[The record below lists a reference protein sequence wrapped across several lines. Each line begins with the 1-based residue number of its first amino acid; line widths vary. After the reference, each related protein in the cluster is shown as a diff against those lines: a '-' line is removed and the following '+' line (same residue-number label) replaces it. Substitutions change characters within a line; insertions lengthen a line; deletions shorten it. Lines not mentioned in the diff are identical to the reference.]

1 MAETDTA
8 AVSVLHADTMR
19 SADMMNHLKILVHER
34 CCSFNVVMNTV
45 HRNNH
50 TFPDFADCRGMR
62 DMAAVLLSENTN
74 TEKGTFDRIKGLSS
88 VLFITVQLFLVDI
101 ALGDLFPYP

>member
-19 SADMMNHLKILVHER
+19 SADMMNHLKNLVHER

-45 HRNNH
+45 HPNNH
-50 TFPDFADCRGMR
+50 NMDCWYHMEEQ
-62 DMAAVLLSENTN
+62 MKPLLEESY
-74 TEKGTFDRIKGLSS
+74 D
-88 VLFITVQLFLVDI
+88 QLNVKSLYVI
-101 ALGDLFPYP
+101 SGGDEDE

>member
-8 AVSVLHADTMR
+8 AVSALHADTMK
-19 SADMMNHLKILVHER
+19 SADMMNHLKILVYER

-50 TFPDFADCRGMR
+50 TFPAFADCRGMR
-62 DMAAVLLSENTN
+62 DVAAILLSYEYSD
-74 TEKGTFDRIKGLSS
+74 G
-88 VLFITVQLFLVDI
+88 VCW
-101 ALGDLFPYP
+101 

>member
-34 CCSFNVVMNTV
+34 RYSFHVVINTV

-50 TFPDFADCRGMR
+50 TFPAFADCRGMR
-62 DMAAVLLSENTN
+62 DVAAVLLSKNLK
-74 TEKGTFDRIKGLSS
+74 TEE
-88 VLFITVQLFLVDI
+88 
-101 ALGDLFPYP
+101 

>member
-19 SADMMNHLKILVHER
+19 SADMMNHLKNLVHER

-62 DMAAVLLSENTN
+62 DVAAILLST
-74 TEKGTFDRIKGLSS
+74 
-88 VLFITVQLFLVDI
+88 
-101 ALGDLFPYP
+101 